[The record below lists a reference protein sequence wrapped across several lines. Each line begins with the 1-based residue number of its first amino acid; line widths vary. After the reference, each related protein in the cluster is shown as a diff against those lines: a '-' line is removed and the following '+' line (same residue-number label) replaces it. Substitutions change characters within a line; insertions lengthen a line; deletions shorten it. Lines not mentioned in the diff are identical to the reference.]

1 MLISSVVSVPQE
13 LVATQRYVPC
23 HDSLRKPRRSWMA
36 EAAANALGHRINEFR
51 GYRVRMRY
59 PPVRTVAILRH
70 GLAEPPR

>member
-1 MLISSVVSVPQE
+1 VE
-13 LVATQRYVPC
+13 LGGNPPALSTPDIPRY
-23 HDSLRKPRRSWMA
+23 REMA

-70 GLAEPPR
+70 ELAQPPR